1 MDGQTW
7 IETTRTAYD
16 LVAADYAETLRD
28 RLAGDPLERA
38 MLGAFAELVPAGTG
52 LPVADLGCGP
62 GRITGHLHALGLPV
76 FGIDLSPQMVAV
88 ARRTYPDLRF
98 EEGSLLALDLP
109 GASLA
114 GATAWFSIIHAPTEQ
129 LPVICAELHRVL
141 APGAPLALAFQIGDE
156 DLVHRDHAY
165 GHDLSIYLYRRSPDL
180 VARLLREAGLD
191 LVARMRRE
199 TPDPDLPPAMYLIA
213 RRPAGHEVNTSYPK
227 TES

>member
-7 IETTRTAYD
+7 IDTTRVAYD
-16 LVAADYAETLRD
+16 LVAADYAEMLRD
-28 RLAGDPLERA
+28 RLADDPLERA
-38 MLGAFAELVPAGTG
+38 MLGAFAELVPADAG

-76 FGIDLSPQMVAV
+76 FGIDLSPQMIAV
-88 ARRTYPDLRF
+88 ARRTHPDLRF

-109 GASLA
+109 DAGLA

-165 GHDLSIYLYRRSPDL
+165 GHDLLIDIYRRSPDL
-180 VARLLREAGLD
+180 VAQLIRDTGLD
-191 LVARMRRE
+191 IIARLRRE
-199 TPDPDLPPAMYLIA
+199 PPNPDLPPAMYLLA
-213 RRPAGHEVNTSYPK
+213 RRPAA
-227 TES
+227 